1 MARAIFPVLIMSAV
15 ALQAAELRV
24 CVEDH
29 ADIGAPARAG
39 LVKELRALLPRLDL
53 TVKGGGCGARAGFDV
68 LLTVRDEKAGIP
80 ADALGLAH
88 LRQGVILPEVEVFVE
103 PVMQLTRVTDKE
115 TLGRALARVAAHEL
129 LHYRYQSD
137 QHQAH
142 GLMAARL
149 SAAELLT
156 EEARPRLVASLVH
169 D

>member
-1 MARAIFPVLIMSAV
+1 MARAIFPVLLVSAV

-24 CVEDH
+24 CVEDQ
-29 ADIGAPARAG
+29 AGIGGPARAG

-53 TVKGGGCGARAGFDV
+53 TIKGGGCSARAGFDV
-68 LLTVRDEKAGIP
+68 LLTVLDERAGIP

-88 LRQGVILPEVEVFVE
+88 RRQGVILPKVEVFVE
-103 PVMQLTRVTDKE
+103 PVVQLTRATDKE

-137 QHQAH
+137 QHRTH

-149 SAAELLT
+149 SPAELLS
-156 EEARPRLVASLVH
+156 EDARPNLSASLAH